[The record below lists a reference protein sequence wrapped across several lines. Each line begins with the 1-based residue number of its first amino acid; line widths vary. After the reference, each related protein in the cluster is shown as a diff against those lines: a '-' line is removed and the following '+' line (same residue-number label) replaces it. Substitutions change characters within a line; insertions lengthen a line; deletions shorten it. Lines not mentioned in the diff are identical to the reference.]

1 MTIPAENP
9 EPNRVQNFEKLP
21 PRKMSL
27 VLQDASPEELNFFTN
42 LLAEQNQINA
52 GYYLLVSVSLA
63 AIVLGLIFNSYFLAM
78 LAALVA
84 PLALPF
90 IGVAVH
96 AAKPSFKFVLL
107 MLLHLL
113 ITAVLYYFSGRFA
126 ALLTRAV
133 PSSLP
138 LPFLLENHWIYWVGS
153 VGAAALTGLFQIR
166 QSEARRLSSAL
177 LTALTLL
184 PLALIGWRH
193 QANGVQVVDFLLPG
207 IRILLALYALCMAFW
222 FSHLPPR
229 KASGWGSFLL
239 VTFGLVALFVL
250 SIQHTNQLIN
260 SQALA
265 TVEPT
270 PISGAATAAP
280 ISALP
285 TAAPISA
292 VPTAAPIII
301 NRPTEVVFTIVPSN
315 TPTLPPTPT
324 QTPEPTFT
332 PTPSPVRAYV
342 AAIDGMYV
350 RTGPGLSFSFVTD
363 PYLIYGTELTLLNE
377 TVTADDYKWAKVQLD
392 DGEIGWTLADFLELV
407 GN

>member
-1 MTIPAENP
+1 MTLPADNP
-9 EPNRVQNFEKLP
+9 VPNQAQNFEKLP

-42 LLAEQNQINA
+42 LLAEQNQINP
-52 GYYLLVSVSLA
+52 GYYLLVSVSLM

-96 AAKPSFKFVLL
+96 AAKPSFKSVLL

-113 ITAVLYYFSGRFA
+113 ITALLYYFSGRFA
-126 ALLTRAV
+126 ALLTRAA
-133 PSSLP
+133 PDSLP
-138 LPFLLENHWIYWVGS
+138 LAFLIENHWVYWVGS
-153 VGAAALTGLFQIR
+153 VAAAALTGLFQIR

-193 QANGVQVVDFLLPG
+193 QANGLQIVDFLLPG

-229 KASGWGSFLL
+229 KTSGWGSFLL
-239 VTFGLVALFVL
+239 ITFGLVALFVL
-250 SIQHTNQLIN
+250 SIQHTNQQITNL
-260 SQALA
+260 ALNPDL
-265 TVEPT
+265 PT
-270 PISGAATAAP
+270 PI
-280 ISALP
+280 P
-285 TAAPISA
+285 T
-292 VPTAAPIII
+292 TAPIII

-315 TPTLPPTPT
+315 TPTLLPTAT

-332 PTPSPVRAYV
+332 ATPAPIRAYV

-350 RTGPGLSFSFVTD
+350 RTEPGLSSSFVTN
-363 PYLIYGTELTLLNE
+363 PYLTYGTELTLLNE
-377 TVTADDYKWAKVQLD
+377 TATANNYKWAKVQLK
-392 DGEIGWTLADFLELV
+392 DGQIGWTLADFLEPI

>member
-1 MTIPAENP
+1 MTIPANNP
-9 EPNRVQNFEKLP
+9 EPKGVQNFEKLP

-42 LLAEQNQINA
+42 LLAGQNQIDP
-52 GYYLLVSVSLA
+52 GYYLLVSVSLV
-63 AIVLGLIFNSYFLAM
+63 AIVLGLIFNSYFLVM

-96 AAKPSFKFVLL
+96 AAKPSLKSVLL

-113 ITAVLYYFSGRFA
+113 ITALLYYFSGHFA
-126 ALLTRAV
+126 ALLTRAA
-133 PSSLP
+133 PDSLP
-138 LPFLLENHWIYWVGS
+138 LPFLVENHWVYWVGS
-153 VGAAALTGLFQIR
+153 VGAAALTGFFQIR

-184 PLALIGWRH
+184 PLALIGWHH
-193 QANGVQVVDFLLPG
+193 QANSLQFVDFLLPG

-239 VTFGLVALFVL
+239 VTFGLIALFVL
-250 SIQHTNQLIN
+250 SIQHTNQLIAD
-260 SQALA
+260 QALNP
-265 TVEPT
+265 EQPT
-270 PISGAATAAP
+270 AISGM
-280 ISALP
+280 P
-285 TAAPISA
+285 TAVSISG
-292 VPTAAPIII
+292 VPTSAPIII
-301 NRPTEVVFTIVPSN
+301 NRPTEIVFTIVPSN
-315 TPTLPPTPT
+315 TPTLSPTPT

-332 PTPSPVRAYV
+332 PTPSPIRVYV
-342 AAIDGMYV
+342 TAFDGMYV
-350 RTGPGLSFSFVTD
+350 RTEPNLSSGFVT
-363 PYLIYGTELTLLNE
+363 YLTYGSKLTLLNE
-377 TVTADDYKWAKVQLD
+377 TVTADDYTWAKVQLD
-392 DGEIGWTLADFLELV
+392 DGEIGWTLADFLEPV

>member
-1 MTIPAENP
+1 MTLPADNP
-9 EPNRVQNFEKLP
+9 VPNQAQNFEKLP

-42 LLAEQNQINA
+42 LLAEQNQINP
-52 GYYLLVSVSLA
+52 GYYLLVSVSLM

-96 AAKPSFKFVLL
+96 AAKPSFKSVLL

-113 ITAVLYYFSGRFA
+113 ITALLYYFSGRFA
-126 ALLTRAV
+126 ALLTRAA
-133 PSSLP
+133 PDSLP
-138 LPFLLENHWIYWVGS
+138 LAFLIENHWVYWVGS
-153 VGAAALTGLFQIR
+153 VAAAALTGLFQIR

-193 QANGVQVVDFLLPG
+193 QANGLQIVDFLLPG

-229 KASGWGSFLL
+229 KTSGWGSFLL
-239 VTFGLVALFVL
+239 ITFGLVALFVL
-250 SIQHTNQLIN
+250 SIQHTNQQITNL
-260 SQALA
+260 ALNPDL
-265 TVEPT
+265 PT
-270 PISGAATAAP
+270 PI
-280 ISALP
+280 P
-285 TAAPISA
+285 T
-292 VPTAAPIII
+292 TAPIII

-315 TPTLPPTPT
+315 TPTLLPTAT

-332 PTPSPVRAYV
+332 ATPAPIRAYV

-350 RTGPGLSFSFVTD
+350 RTEPGLSSSFVTN
-363 PYLIYGTELTLLNE
+363 PYLTYGTELTLLNE
-377 TVTADDYKWAKVQLD
+377 TATADNYKWAKVQLK
-392 DGEIGWTLADFLELV
+392 DGQIGWTLADFLEPI

>member
-1 MTIPAENP
+1 MTLPADNP
-9 EPNRVQNFEKLP
+9 VPNQAQNFEKLP

-42 LLAEQNQINA
+42 LLAEQNQINP
-52 GYYLLVSVSLA
+52 GYYLLVSVSLM

-96 AAKPSFKFVLL
+96 AAKPSFKSVLL

-113 ITAVLYYFSGRFA
+113 ITALLYYFSGRFA
-126 ALLTRAV
+126 ALLTRAA
-133 PSSLP
+133 PDSLP
-138 LPFLLENHWIYWVGS
+138 LAFLIENHWVYWVGS
-153 VGAAALTGLFQIR
+153 VAAAALTGLFQIR

-193 QANGVQVVDFLLPG
+193 QANGLQIVDFLLPG

-229 KASGWGSFLL
+229 KTSGWGSFLL
-239 VTFGLVALFVL
+239 ITFGLVALFVL
-250 SIQHTNQLIN
+250 SIQHTNQQITNL
-260 SQALA
+260 ALNPDL
-265 TVEPT
+265 PT
-270 PISGAATAAP
+270 PI
-280 ISALP
+280 P
-285 TAAPISA
+285 T
-292 VPTAAPIII
+292 TAPIII

-315 TPTLPPTPT
+315 TPTLLPTAT

-332 PTPSPVRAYV
+332 ATPAPIRAYV

-350 RTGPGLSFSFVTD
+350 RTEPSLSSSFVTN
-363 PYLIYGTELTLLNE
+363 PYLTYGTELTLLNE
-377 TVTADDYKWAKVQLD
+377 TATADNYKWAKVQLK
-392 DGEIGWTLADFLELV
+392 DGQIGWTLADFLEPI

>member
-1 MTIPAENP
+1 MTLPDTNP
-9 EPNRVQNFEKLP
+9 ELKRVENFEKLP

-42 LLAEQNQINA
+42 LLAEQNQIKP
-52 GYYLLVSVSLA
+52 GYYLMISVSLV
-63 AIVLGLIFNSYFLAM
+63 AIVLGLIFDSYFLA
-78 LAALVA
+78 LVAALVA

-96 AAKPSFKFVLL
+96 AAKPSLKSVLL
-107 MLLHLL
+107 MLLQLL
-113 ITAVLYYFSGRFA
+113 ITALLYYFSGRFA
-126 ALLTRAV
+126 ALLTRAA
-133 PSSLP
+133 PESLP
-138 LPFLLENHWIYWVGS
+138 LAFLIENHWVYWVGS
-153 VGAAALTGLFQIR
+153 VVAAALTGLFQIR

-193 QANGVQVVDFLLPG
+193 QANGFQLVDFLLPG

-229 KASGWGSFLL
+229 KTSGWGSFLL
-239 VTFGLVALFVL
+239 VTFGLIALFVL
-250 SIQHTNQLIN
+250 SIQQTNQQIEN
-260 SQALA
+260 MALNPD
-265 TVEPT
+265 EPT
-270 PISGAATAAP
+270 PISITP
-280 ISALP
+280 STP
-285 TAAPISA
+285 T
-292 VPTAAPIII
+292 TAPIII

-315 TPTLPPTPT
+315 TPTLPPTPS

-332 PTPSPVRAYV
+332 PTPSPVKAYV
-342 AAIDGMYV
+342 AAFDGMYV

-363 PYLIYGTELTLLNE
+363 PYLTYGTELTLLNE
-377 TVTADDYKWAKVQLD
+377 TVTADDYKWAKVQLE
-392 DGEIGWTLADFLELV
+392 DGQIGWTLADFLETV

>member
-1 MTIPAENP
+1 MTIPASNP
-9 EPNRVQNFEKLP
+9 EPNRMENFEKLP

-42 LLAEQNQINA
+42 LLAEQNQIKPT
-52 GYYLLVSVSLA
+52 YYLLVSVSLV
-63 AIVLGLIFNSYFLAM
+63 AIVLGLIFNSYYLVM

-96 AAKPSFKFVLL
+96 AAKPSLKSVFL
-107 MLLHLL
+107 MLLQLL
-113 ITAVLYYFSGRFA
+113 ITASLYYFSGRFA
-126 ALLTRAV
+126 ALLTRAT
-133 PSSLP
+133 PESLP
-138 LPFLLENHWIYWVGS
+138 LAFLIENHWVYWVGS
-153 VGAAALTGLFQIR
+153 VAAAALTGLFQIR
-166 QSEARRLSSAL
+166 QSEGRRLSSAL

-193 QANGVQVVDFLLPG
+193 QANGFQLADFLLPG

-239 VTFGLVALFVL
+239 VTFGLIALFVL
-250 SIQHTNQLIN
+250 SIQQTNQQLQN
-260 SQALA
+260 LALNPE
-265 TVEPT
+265 EPT
-270 PISGAATAAP
+270 AIPPAP
-280 ISALP
+280 
-285 TAAPISA
+285 TF
-292 VPTAAPIII
+292 APIII

-315 TPTLPPTPT
+315 TPTLTPTAT

-332 PTPSPVRAYV
+332 PTPAPVKVYV
-342 AAIDGMYV
+342 TAFDGMYV
-350 RTGPGLSFSFVTD
+350 RTEPNISSSSGIVSYL
-363 PYLIYGTELTLLNE
+363 PYGSEMTLLNE
-377 TVTADDYKWAKVQLD
+377 TVSADNYLWAKVQLE
-392 DGEIGWTLADFLELV
+392 DGEIGWTLADFLEPV

>member
-1 MTIPAENP
+1 MTLPADNP
-9 EPNRVQNFEKLP
+9 EPNRVQNFENLP

-27 VLQDASPEELNFFTN
+27 VLQDANPEELNFFTN
-42 LLAEQNQINA
+42 LLAEQNQINP
-52 GYYLLVSVSLA
+52 GYYLMVSVSLV

-96 AAKPSFKFVLL
+96 AAKPSFKSVLL

-113 ITAVLYYFSGRFA
+113 ITALLYYFGGRFA
-126 ALLTRAV
+126 ALLTRAA
-133 PSSLP
+133 PDSLP
-138 LPFLLENHWIYWVGS
+138 LSFLIENHWIYWVGS
-153 VGAAALTGLFQIR
+153 VAAAALTGFFQIR

-193 QANGVQVVDFLLPG
+193 QANGFQTVDFLLPG

-229 KASGWGSFLL
+229 KTSGWGSFLL
-239 VTFGLVALFVL
+239 VTFGLVTLFVL
-250 SIQHTNQLIN
+250 SIQNTNQQIANQTIN
-260 SQALA
+260 TEQ
-265 TVEPT
+265 PT
-270 PISGAATAAP
+270 PISGLA
-280 ISALP
+280 

-301 NRPTEVVFTIVPSN
+301 NRPTELVFTIVPSN
-315 TPTLPPTPT
+315 TPTLPPTAT
-324 QTPEPTFT
+324 QTPEPTSTST
-332 PTPSPVRAYV
+332 PAPIRAYV
-342 AAIDGMYV
+342 VAVDGMYV
-350 RTGPGLSFSFVTD
+350 RTEPSLSSGYVD
-363 PYLIYGTELTLLNE
+363 YLPYDTIVTLLNE
-377 TVTADDYKWAKVQLD
+377 IVTADDLNWAKVLLE
-392 DGEIGWTLADFLELV
+392 DGQIGWTLADFLEPIT
-407 GN
+407 N

>member
-1 MTIPAENP
+1 MTLPADNP
-9 EPNRVQNFEKLP
+9 VPNQAQNFEKLP

-42 LLAEQNQINA
+42 LLAEQNQINP
-52 GYYLLVSVSLA
+52 GYYLLVSVSLM

-96 AAKPSFKFVLL
+96 AAKPSFKSVLL
-107 MLLHLL
+107 MLFHLL
-113 ITAVLYYFSGRFA
+113 ITALLFYFSGRFA
-126 ALLTRAV
+126 ALLTRAA
-133 PSSLP
+133 PDSFP
-138 LPFLLENHWIYWVGS
+138 LAFLIENHWVYWVGS
-153 VGAAALTGLFQIR
+153 VAAAALTGLFQIR

-193 QANGVQVVDFLLPG
+193 QANGLQIVDFLLPG

-229 KASGWGSFLL
+229 KTSGWGSFLL
-239 VTFGLVALFVL
+239 ITFSLVALFVL
-250 SIQHTNQLIN
+250 SIQHTNQQITNL
-260 SQALA
+260 ALNPDL
-265 TVEPT
+265 PT
-270 PISGAATAAP
+270 PI
-280 ISALP
+280 P
-285 TAAPISA
+285 T
-292 VPTAAPIII
+292 TAPIII

-315 TPTLPPTPT
+315 TPTLLPTAT

-332 PTPSPVRAYV
+332 ATPAPIRAYV

-350 RTGPGLSFSFVTD
+350 RTEPSLSSGFVTN
-363 PYLIYGTELTLLNE
+363 PYLTYGTELTLLNE
-377 TVTADDYKWAKVQLD
+377 TASADNYKWAKVQLK
-392 DGEIGWTLADFLELV
+392 DGQIGWTLADFLEPI

>member
-1 MTIPAENP
+1 MTLPADNP
-9 EPNRVQNFEKLP
+9 EPTRVPNFEKLP

-42 LLAEQNQINA
+42 LLAEQNQINP
-52 GYYLLVSVSLA
+52 GYYLLVSVSLV

-96 AAKPSFKFVLL
+96 AAKPSFRSVLL

-113 ITAVLYYFSGRFA
+113 ITALLYYFSGRFA
-126 ALLTRAV
+126 ALLTRAA
-133 PSSLP
+133 PDSLP
-138 LPFLLENHWIYWVGS
+138 LAFLIENHWVYWVGS
-153 VGAAALTGLFQIR
+153 VAAAALTGIFQIR

-193 QANGVQVVDFLLPG
+193 QANGLQIVDFLLPG

-229 KASGWGSFLL
+229 KTSGWGSFLL
-239 VTFGLVALFVL
+239 ITFGLIALFVL
-250 SIQHTNQLIN
+250 SIQHTNQQITNL
-260 SQALA
+260 ALN
-265 TVEPT
+265 PDL
-270 PISGAATAAP
+270 PMSISGV
-280 ISALP
+280 P

-324 QTPEPTFT
+324 QTSEPTFT

-342 AAIDGMYV
+342 AAFDGMYV
-350 RTGPGLSFSFVTD
+350 RTEPGLGSSFVTN
-363 PYLIYGTELTLLNE
+363 PYLTYGTELTLLNE
-377 TVTADDYKWAKVQLD
+377 TVTADDYKWAKVQLK
-392 DGEIGWTLADFLELV
+392 DGQIGWTLADFLEPI